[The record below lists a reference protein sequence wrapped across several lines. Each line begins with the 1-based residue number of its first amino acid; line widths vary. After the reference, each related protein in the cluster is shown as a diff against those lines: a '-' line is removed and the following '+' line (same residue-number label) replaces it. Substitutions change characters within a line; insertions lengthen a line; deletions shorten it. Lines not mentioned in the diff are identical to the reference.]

1 MGKESKRPSRETR
14 KPKSADKREK
24 AGPRY
29 MAAEAPLAKPF
40 APPPAKK
47 K

>member
-1 MGKESKRPSRETR
+1 MSKEGKRPSRETR
-14 KPKSADKREK
+14 KPKTADKRAK
-24 AGPRY
+24 GAPRY
-29 MAAEAPLAKPF
+29 MAADTPLAKPF

>member
-1 MGKESKRPSRETR
+1 MSKESKRPSRESR
-14 KPKSADKREK
+14 KPKSAEKRVK
-24 AGPRY
+24 GTPRY
-29 MAAEAPLAKPF
+29 MASETPLKPF

>member
-1 MGKESKRPSRETR
+1 MSNESKRPSRETR
-14 KPKSADKREK
+14 KPKTAEKRAK
-24 AGPRY
+24 GAPRY

>member
-14 KPKSADKREK
+14 KPKTADKRGK
-24 AGPRY
+24 GAPRY
-29 MAAEAPLAKPF
+29 MAAEAPLAKPL
-40 APPPAKK
+40 APPAKK